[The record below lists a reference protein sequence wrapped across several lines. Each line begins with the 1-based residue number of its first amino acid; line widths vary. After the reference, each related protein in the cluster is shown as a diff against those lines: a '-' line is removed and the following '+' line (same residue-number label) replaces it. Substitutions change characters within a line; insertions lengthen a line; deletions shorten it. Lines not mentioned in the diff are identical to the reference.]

1 MKTEA
6 MRKQTDFNA
15 LLWAALPELILN
27 AAQTAALCGISV
39 RQLGYWTRQ
48 GYLTASGQGA
58 RRGYGL
64 DTVRRA
70 LAIRRAME
78 DGASLRQALRQVPSA
93 VPVWGDG
100 PPPIVPDMPLPSADM
115 DTLARGLRGFFEFNP
130 HTRDHAGGLAV
141 KLGRTETDVRRA
153 AEHLCRAG
161 FLRQSLCQ
169 GLVIFRHSA
178 FHTPKPEA
186 VHG

>member
-1 MKTEA
+1 MKAEA
-6 MRKQTDFNA
+6 MRKPTDFNA
-15 LLWAALPELILN
+15 LLWAALPELVLN

-48 GYLTASGQGA
+48 GYLTASGQGV

-78 DGASLRQALRQVPSA
+78 DGASLRQALRLVPSA
-93 VPVWGDG
+93 GPGWGDG
-100 PPPIVPDMPLPSADM
+100 PPSVASAAPPPADL

-161 FLRQSLCQ
+161 FLHQSLCQ

-178 FHTPKPEA
+178 FHAPKPEA
-186 VHG
+186 AHG

>member
-15 LLWAALPELILN
+15 LLWAALPNLILN

-78 DGASLRQALRQVPSA
+78 DGVSLRQALRQVPSA

-100 PPPIVPDMPLPSADM
+100 PPLVPSAAPPPADL
-115 DTLARGLRGFFEFNP
+115 DVLARGLRGFFEFNP

-153 AEHLCRAG
+153 AEHLCDSG

-169 GLVIFRHSA
+169 GLVIFRQSA
-178 FHTPKPEA
+178 FPFPKPEA
-186 VHG
+186 GHG

>member
-1 MKTEA
+1 
-6 MRKQTDFNA
+6 MRKLTDFDA
-15 LLWAALPELILN
+15 LLWAALPELRLN

-48 GYLTASGQGA
+48 GYLTAQGQDA

-64 DTVRRA
+64 DAVRRV
-70 LAIRRAME
+70 LAIRKTME
-78 DGASLRQALRQVPSA
+78 EGASLRQALHQVPA
-93 VPVWGDG
+93 HLPGRGDG
-100 PPPIVPDMPLPSADM
+100 PPLAALPPAANLDA
-115 DTLARGLRGFFEFNP
+115 LARGLRGFFEFNP

-141 KLGRTETDVRRA
+141 KLGRSEMDVRRA

-169 GLVIFRHSA
+169 GLVIFCQSA
-178 FHTPKPEA
+178 FAAPEREA
-186 VHG
+186 AHG